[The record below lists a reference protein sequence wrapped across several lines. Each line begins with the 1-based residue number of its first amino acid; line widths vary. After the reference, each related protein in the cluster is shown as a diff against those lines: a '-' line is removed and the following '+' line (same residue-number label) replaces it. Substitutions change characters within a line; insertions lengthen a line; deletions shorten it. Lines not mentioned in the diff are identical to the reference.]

1 MIQRIQ
7 TIYLFIAFIIS
18 AIPGWFLS
26 WFTFDEN
33 SQNFRDM
40 LATQDMFQIIIVAG
54 FVLVG
59 LLAII
64 SLLSFKNRLFQM
76 RLNRVNII
84 LNLLLFGLLVFY
96 LYKVSGESLSID
108 SMKGIGVW
116 IPWLSVVFL
125 LLANTTIKKDD
136 NLVKSVDRLR

>member
-7 TIYLFIAFIIS
+7 TIYLFIVFIIS
-18 AIPGWFLS
+18 SIPGWFLS

-40 LATQDMFQIIIVAG
+40 LATQDTFQIIIVAG

-59 LLAII
+59 LLAIF
-64 SLLSFKNRLFQM
+64 SLLSFKNRLLQM
-76 RLNRVNII
+76 RFNRINII

-116 IPWLSVVFL
+116 IPCS
-125 LLANTTIKKDD
+125 
-136 NLVKSVDRLR
+136 